1 MLEIKDAITDPAE
14 LDRMYP
20 QPAAPSM
27 RKVVPRLTEA
37 YRRIIEASPFVAVA
51 TCGAGGL
58 DCSPRGDIAGFVR
71 VADEQTILLPERRG
85 NNRIDSLRNLVADPR
100 VALLFLV
107 PGIQETLRV
116 NGHAAVSRNPELC
129 DSFAVNGTR
138 RGLSSLSGS
147 RAFTSNAAARLSA
160 ASYGTRHDSA
170 VRERYRRRGR
180 CSQRRRQAKREAQ
193 PTTPLCRNGCA
204 RPHTECSRS
213 RGHL

>member
-85 NNRIDSLRNLVADPR
+85 NNRIDTLRNLVADPR

-107 PGIQETLRV
+107 PGIQESLRV
-116 NGHAAVSRNPELC
+116 NGHATVSRNAKLC
-129 DSFAVNGTR
+129 DSFAVNGNAPRVVLIVRIESVYFQCGRAIIRSQLWNPSRFRSAEELPTA
-138 RGLSSLSGS
+138 GTMLAEATAGEEGGS
-147 RAFTSNAAARLSA
+147 TYDAALP
-160 ASYGTRHDSA
+160 
-170 VRERYRRRGR
+170 ERIR
-180 CSQRRRQAKREAQ
+180 
-193 PTTPLCRNGCA
+193 TTLY
-204 RPHTECSRS
+204 
-213 RGHL
+213 